1 MGVTE
6 GNRDG
11 SEGDFETM
19 PVSQTSAVKDAEKC
33 KVNAKNPANNMPSA
47 WIYPVVILLIL
58 PDFYFLKPLPYYIA
72 GIATAVFLRL
82 LSSSLYKK
90 GHEAFAC
97 TMVIIAPLMAFA
109 IPCLLAPAGPAMPV
123 MPFFGFLAAVVM
135 QSGYMMHNS
144 KSPFVIAGVSSALVW
159 IYLIRH
165 CLFWGYSA
173 YQAPFLLYG
182 SVGLVISL
190 LYFVVA
196 FLTWI
201 NATRTSDALL
211 NAGENMVMRKLYE
224 ELQESHREL
233 EDRNERMLEQAKA
246 MAEMNDQLIAM
257 QAELASNNSQLE
269 EMNAK
274 LEEQATTDS
283 LTGLANRRMFQESL
297 RKCVSQALRHQQPLS
312 LIMLDVDY
320 FKKFNDEHGHLTGDQ
335 VLKHIADIL
344 KNAVRMGD
352 IVARYGGEEFAII
365 LNHAEPNTAQVVAER
380 IRQNVEKNGVLG
392 LPLTISSGVSYLHSG
407 IIDPE
412 ELVEMADNALYDA
425 KRLGRNRVETCPIP
439 INAKLP
445 PMSNDFRTN
454 EDRDLAEIPTNSK
467 DNPEFVNSVG
477 FDPFGGV
484 EGLLQEPAG
493 AILATL
499 LSALDLRDAETH
511 GHSLRVSRYAMRVA
525 CAMASM
531 YQRKHFRSGMAPLI
545 TPSDL
550 RDIALGSLFHDIGKI
565 RLPDYILRKPGRLTD
580 EELAMMRRH
589 PIVGAELICEFP
601 LLIPALPIV
610 LHHHERWDG
619 TGYPDNLTGNSI
631 PLSARIFTICDAFD
645 AITTDRPYRKALSIT
660 DARQIINDQ
669 AGKQFDPLV
678 VEAFNTI
685 TDEEWIQLSNNKTD
699 TINYPLAA

>member
-6 GNRDG
+6 SKRDG
-11 SEGDFETM
+11 SEGDFEKM
-19 PVSQTSAVKDAEKC
+19 PMSQTCAAKEAGKC
-33 KVNAKNPANNMPSA
+33 KDNAKSAGNNMPSA

-58 PDFYFLKPLPYYIA
+58 PDCYFLKPLPYYIA

-82 LSSSLYKK
+82 LSSYLYKK
-90 GHEAFAC
+90 GREEFAC
-97 TMVIIAPLMAFA
+97 NMVIIAPMVAFA
-109 IPCLLAPAGPAMPV
+109 IPFLLAPAGPAMPV
-123 MPFFGFLAAVVM
+123 MPFFGFLAAVIM
-135 QSGYMMHNS
+135 QSGYMMHN
-144 KSPFVIAGVSSALVW
+144 KSPFVIAAISSALVW
-159 IYLIRH
+159 TYLIRH
-165 CLFWGYSA
+165 CLLWGYSVDHV
-173 YQAPFLLYG
+173 PILLYG

-190 LYFVVA
+190 LYYVVA

-201 NATRTSDALL
+201 NATRTSNALL
-211 NAGENMVMRKLYE
+211 DAGENMAMRKLYE

-233 EDRNERMLEQAKA
+233 EDRNNRMLEQAKA

-257 QAELASNNSQLE
+257 QTELASNNSQLE

-297 RKCVSQALRHQQPLS
+297 RKCISQALRHQQPLS

-320 FKKFNDEHGHLTGDQ
+320 FKKFNDEHGHLSGDQ

-344 KNAVRMGD
+344 KNAVRIGD

-380 IRQNVEKNGVLG
+380 IRQNVEENGVLG
-392 LPLTISSGVSYLHSG
+392 LPLTISSGVSYLHSDV
-407 IIDPE
+407 IDPE
-412 ELVEMADNALYDA
+412 ELVEMADNALYEA
-425 KRLGRNRVETCPIP
+425 KRLGRNRVETSPIP

-445 PMSNDFRTN
+445 PMSSDFRTN
-454 EDRDLAEIPTNSK
+454 EDMNHAQIPTSLK
-467 DNPEFVNSVG
+467 DNSEFVNSVG

-493 AILATL
+493 PILGTL

-511 GHSLRVSRYAMRVA
+511 GHSLRVSRYAMRVTS
-525 CAMASM
+525 AMASM
-531 YQRKHFRSGMAPLI
+531 YQRKHFRSGSVPLI

-580 EELAMMRRH
+580 EELAVMRRH

-619 TGYPDNLTGNSI
+619 TGYPDNLAGNSI

-669 AGKQFDPLV
+669 SEKQFDPIV
-678 VEAFNTI
+678 VEAFNSI
-685 TDEEWIQLSNNKTD
+685 TDEEWIELSNNKTD